1 MGTYNVRIEVQTE
14 TTPRTVIDESV
25 MQAEN
30 EIEARK
36 LGLVRIDS
44 GEVQVNFSQ
53 SPIIYVTAERADLY
67 KYKVYYGYTD
77 VTNTLQETEMIVS
90 VESGNTT
97 SIYKELLH
105 QFLMAPVVPYASY
118 SYFKMYSF
126 QLVSSPQI

>member
-1 MGTYNVRIEVQTE
+1 MAAYNVRLEIQTE
-14 TTPRTVIDESV
+14 TTPRTVIDERI
-25 MQAEN
+25 MQADN

-36 LGLVRIDS
+36 LGLILIDS

-53 SPIIYVTAERADLY
+53 SPTIYVTAERADLY

-77 VTNTLQETEMIVS
+77 VNNELQETEMIVS
-90 VESGNTT
+90 VDSHN

-105 QFLMAPVVPYASY
+105 QFLAAPVIPYASY

-126 QLVSSPQI
+126 QLISSPQT